1 VIDERNLWPLIEAR
15 AEETPDAKLIV
26 SDDDGR
32 TITFA
37 EYRDAC
43 LRAAAGFAAKGV
55 GEGTNVSWQLP
66 TWIESFVL
74 VGALSRLGAV
84 QNPIIPIYRAR
95 EVGFAVKQ
103 TGANLLVVPSQ
114 WRGFDYE
121 AMANEVSA
129 GAEVLVA
136 DKQLPDGD
144 PASLP
149 AAPAFDPEVVRW
161 IFYTSG
167 TTAEPKGA
175 RHTDGTVLAAAFAM
189 AERLELT
196 PDDVNGM
203 VFPFTHIGGLI
214 LLGAALTSG
223 CPSVIVEAFDPVTTT
238 DLLDEHGVTLAGSGT
253 IFHQTYLAEARKRA
267 PQKIF
272 RKVRA
277 FPGGAAPKPPQLHWD
292 LKAEIGGVGIVSG
305 YGLTECPIISMAAVR
320 DPDDKLAHTEG
331 RATPGVELRQ
341 VDGEIRVKAPQLCKG
356 YLDEALNTE
365 AFDEQGFFRTGDLGE
380 LDDGYY
386 IITGRLKDIII
397 RKGENISAKEVE
409 DLLHTNPKVAEAA
422 VIGLP
427 DPELGEKCCAV
438 VVTREGAEPLA
449 FLEMVE
455 FLKEQQLMT
464 QKIPERL
471 EIVDVLPR
479 NPTGKILKFELRDRF
494 SKG

>member
-15 AEETPDAKLIV
+15 AAETPDAKLIV

-32 TITFA
+32 SITFGA
-37 EYRDAC
+37 YRDAC
-43 LRAAAGFAAKGV
+43 LRAAAGLAAKGV

-84 QNPIIPIYRAR
+84 QNPIIPIYRGR

-103 TGANLLVVPSQ
+103 TGANLLIVPSQ

-144 PASLP
+144 PSSLH
-149 AAPAFDPEVVRW
+149 ALPAFDPEVVRW
-161 IFYTSG
+161 VFYTSG

-175 RHTDGTVLAAAFAM
+175 RHTDGTVLAAAFGM
-189 AERLELT
+189 AERLELSV
-196 PDDVNGM
+196 DDVNGM
-203 VFPFTHIGGLI
+203 VFPFTHIGGII
-214 LLGAALTSG
+214 LLGASLASG
-223 CPSVIVEAFDPVTTT
+223 CPSVIVEAFDPVGTTE
-238 DLLDEHGVTLAGSGT
+238 LLDQHGVTLAGSGT
-253 IFHQTYLAEARKRA
+253 IFHQSYLAEARKRA
-267 PQKIF
+267 PEKIF
-272 RKVRA
+272 AKVRA

-292 LKAEIGGVGIVSG
+292 LRKEIGGVGIVSG
-305 YGLTECPIISMAAVR
+305 YGLTECPIISMASVR

-356 YLDEALNTE
+356 YLDESLNAE
-365 AFDEQGFFRTGDLGE
+365 AFDEQGYFRTGDLGE

-386 IITGRLKDIII
+386 VITGRLKDIII

-409 DLLHTNPKVAEAA
+409 DLLHTHPKVTEAA
-422 VIGLP
+422 VVGLP
-427 DPELGEKCCAV
+427 DPELGERCCAV
-438 VVTREGAEPLA
+438 VVTREGSEPLA

-455 FLKEQQLMT
+455 FLKDQQLMT

-471 EIVDVLPR
+471 ELVDVLPR
-479 NPTGKILKFELRDRF
+479 NPTGKILKYELRDRF
-494 SKG
+494 KS